1 MKRIITAAAIGLACM
16 VGAAGAQTPQAED
29 VIKGRQGA
37 MMLSG
42 VAMASIKGAI
52 DAGQPLASQRFSTRS
67 LARWAHAVP
76 GMFPAGS
83 GPEAGVQ
90 SNASALPDTAVGS
103 APAAGATIVTRLKPE
118 AAPVTY
124 EVQAGDT
131 LSGIAFRYAVSVDTL
146 TTLNGL
152 DNPDLIQPGTLL
164 LIPATVEEQVG
175 PGSP

>member
-16 VGAAGAQTPQAED
+16 VGAVGAQTPQAED

-90 SNASALPDTAVGS
+90 SNARAEIWSDRAGFEARAADYAAAADRLAELAAGDDAAAFADQWTAVRATCQACHDGYK
-103 APAAGATIVTRLKPE
+103 AG
-118 AAPVTY
+118 
-124 EVQAGDT
+124 
-131 LSGIAFRYAVSVDTL
+131 
-146 TTLNGL
+146 
-152 DNPDLIQPGTLL
+152 
-164 LIPATVEEQVG
+164 
-175 PGSP
+175 

>member
-83 GPEAGVQ
+83 GPEAGVP
-90 SNASALPDTAVGS
+90 SNARAEIWSDRTGFEARAADYAAAADRLAELAAGDDAAAFAGQWTAVRATCQACHDGYK
-103 APAAGATIVTRLKPE
+103 AG
-118 AAPVTY
+118 
-124 EVQAGDT
+124 
-131 LSGIAFRYAVSVDTL
+131 
-146 TTLNGL
+146 
-152 DNPDLIQPGTLL
+152 
-164 LIPATVEEQVG
+164 
-175 PGSP
+175 

>member
-16 VGAAGAQTPQAED
+16 VGVTGAQAPRAED

-83 GPEAGVQ
+83 GPEAGGQ
-90 SNASALPDTAVGS
+90 SNARAEIWSDRAGFEARAADYAAAADRLAELAAGDDAAAFADQWTAVRATCQACHDGYK
-103 APAAGATIVTRLKPE
+103 AG
-118 AAPVTY
+118 
-124 EVQAGDT
+124 
-131 LSGIAFRYAVSVDTL
+131 
-146 TTLNGL
+146 
-152 DNPDLIQPGTLL
+152 
-164 LIPATVEEQVG
+164 
-175 PGSP
+175 

>member
-16 VGAAGAQTPQAED
+16 VGVTGAQTPRAED

-83 GPEAGVQ
+83 GPEAGVP
-90 SNASALPDTAVGS
+90 SNARAEIWSDRAGFEARAADYAAAADRLAELAAGDDAASFAGQWTAVRATCQACHDGYK
-103 APAAGATIVTRLKPE
+103 AG
-118 AAPVTY
+118 
-124 EVQAGDT
+124 
-131 LSGIAFRYAVSVDTL
+131 
-146 TTLNGL
+146 
-152 DNPDLIQPGTLL
+152 
-164 LIPATVEEQVG
+164 
-175 PGSP
+175 

>member
-1 MKRIITAAAIGLACM
+1 MKRIITAAAIGLTCLA
-16 VGAAGAQTPQAED
+16 GAAGAQAPQSATAD
-29 VIKGRQGA
+29 VIKGRQAA

-90 SNASALPDTAVGS
+90 SNARAEIWSDR
-103 APAAGATIVTRLKPE
+103 AG
-118 AAPVTY
+118 
-124 EVQAGDT
+124 
-131 LSGIAFRYAVSVDTL
+131 F
-146 TTLNGL
+146 
-152 DNPDLIQPGTLL
+152 
-164 LIPATVEEQVG
+164 
-175 PGSP
+175 